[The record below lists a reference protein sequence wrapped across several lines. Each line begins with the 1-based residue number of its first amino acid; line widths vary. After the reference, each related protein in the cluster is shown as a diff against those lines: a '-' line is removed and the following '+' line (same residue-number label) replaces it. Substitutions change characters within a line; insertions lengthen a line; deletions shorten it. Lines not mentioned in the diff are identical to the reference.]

1 MDKEGWHTKDGN
13 PVTLEKSLKDLVE
26 IKRLEALNSQDESLR
41 KFIERNSDHSL
52 PIAEWFQDY
61 ASRSEYKMNLIREVK
76 NSRLKKKLI
85 EDFDFECI
93 NSYGAKRDELDKYL
107 GIIKSLTKILN
118 LFGFT
123 ETDYNHMKTDVIDF
137 ILAHYT
143 KPITYEAYSSIS
155 RAYSDFI
162 IANDKPPNILDELR
176 EFCKTNKHELQ

>member
-1 MDKEGWHTKDGN
+1 MDYEGWHTKDGK
-13 PVTLEKSLKDLVE
+13 PVTFERSLKELVE
-26 IKRLEALNSQDESLR
+26 MKRLESLQDHNKSLR

-107 GIIKSLTKILN
+107 NIIKSLTKILN
-118 LFGFT
+118 IFGFN
-123 ETDYNHMKTDVIDF
+123 ETDYDNMKIDVVGF

-143 KPITYEAYSSIS
+143 DPITYETYSTIS

-162 IANDKPPNILDELR
+162 VANDRPPNNIDELR
-176 EFCKTNKHELQ
+176 GFTKSIND